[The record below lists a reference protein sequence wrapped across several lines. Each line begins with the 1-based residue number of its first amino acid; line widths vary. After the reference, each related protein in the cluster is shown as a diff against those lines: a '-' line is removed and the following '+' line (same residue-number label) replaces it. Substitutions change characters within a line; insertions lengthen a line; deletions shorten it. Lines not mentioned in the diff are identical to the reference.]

1 MNSRKLL
8 IVGTLVIASG
18 WVGFWMG
25 QRKLTFEFKNWRP
38 AVVLNKSSVVRSGP
52 EEVDFSLFWTV
63 WDKVSAEYVD
73 KSAVDGKKMVDGAIS
88 GMVSALG
95 DPYTVYLPAQQNKES
110 KEDLGGAFE
119 GVGIQLGY
127 KDNRLAIVAPLD
139 GTPAHRAGV
148 KAGDFILHI
157 KDEKKRLDR
166 STDGLTLPEA
176 VKMIRGEGG
185 TTVELTL
192 ARAGQEDPFKVE
204 LTREIIVVKSVTV
217 EYPDSGGGKIAWIKL
232 NRFGDRTREEW
243 NAVVGELADKED
255 IDGVV
260 LDLRNNPGG
269 YLEMSVYI
277 AGEFLSPGKTVVGQQ
292 YGDGTKTDTK
302 VDRNGRLLKQ
312 RLAVLVNEGS
322 ASASEILAGA
332 LQDHK
337 RAKVVG
343 VKSFGKGSVQQP
355 DDFPDGSG
363 VHITIAKWLRPS
375 GEWIDKIGITP
386 DEVVEWEPEG
396 DAAVSD
402 ADDPQLKKA
411 IELIL

>member
-25 QRKLTFEFKNWRP
+25 QRRLTFEFKNWRP

-204 LTREIIVVKSVTV
+204 LTRGIIVVKSVTV

-402 ADDPQLKKA
+402 TDDPQLKKA

>member
-25 QRKLTFEFKNWRP
+25 QKKLTFEFKNWRP

>member
-25 QRKLTFEFKNWRP
+25 QRRLTFEFKNWRP

-204 LTREIIVVKSVTV
+204 LTREIIVVKS

-402 ADDPQLKKA
+402 TDDPQLKKA

>member
-402 ADDPQLKKA
+402 TDDPQLKKA

>member
-25 QRKLTFEFKNWRP
+25 QKKLTFEFKNWRP

-411 IELIL
+411 VELIL

>member
-25 QRKLTFEFKNWRP
+25 QKKLTFEFKNWRP

-402 ADDPQLKKA
+402 TDDPQLKKA

>member
-1 MNSRKLL
+1 
-8 IVGTLVIASG
+8 
-18 WVGFWMG
+18 
-25 QRKLTFEFKNWRP
+25 
-38 AVVLNKSSVVRSGP
+38 
-52 EEVDFSLFWTV
+52 
-63 WDKVSAEYVD
+63 
-73 KSAVDGKKMVDGAIS
+73 
-88 GMVSALG
+88 
-95 DPYTVYLPAQQNKES
+95 
-110 KEDLGGAFE
+110 
-119 GVGIQLGY
+119 
-127 KDNRLAIVAPLD
+127 
-139 GTPAHRAGV
+139 
-148 KAGDFILHI
+148 
-157 KDEKKRLDR
+157 
-166 STDGLTLPEA
+166 
-176 VKMIRGEGG
+176 MIRGEGG

>member
-18 WVGFWMG
+18 WVG
-25 QRKLTFEFKNWRP
+25 LTFEFKNWRP

>member
-25 QRKLTFEFKNWRP
+25 QRRLTFEFKNWRP